1 MLLTAINSN
10 NLTTGFFL
18 LHNYSCLCF
27 LTTFC
32 CDTEHTAPIQLQPDG
47 WKTTVQHL
55 QLTGERIPSLLPHL
69 GCFIFAIFIIT
80 VVEFPTW
87 YQAISLF
94 TVKLQNKTALQTND
108 GEPPLIPISNS
119 QPFCVSTTFDL
130 WFSHKKDLFLL
141 LQIQTNYFKCK
152 LAEYWPA
159 GCLWGCRVWI
169 SMGKCSLLR
178 MISWFL
184 PVNLLA
190 LLMLLVCQ
198 SVQ

>member
-1 MLLTAINSN
+1 MFVLPDN
-10 NLTTGFFL
+10 FL
-18 LHNYSCLCF
+18 L
-27 LTTFC
+27 
-32 CDTEHTAPIQLQPDG
+32 HTAPIQLQPNG
-47 WKTTVQHL
+47 WKTDLTTVQQL
-55 QLTGERIPSLLPHL
+55 QLTGERIHRSSLIWDVLYLPSSSLRWWN
-69 GCFIFAIFIIT
+69 FID
-80 VVEFPTW
+80 
-87 YQAISLF
+87 QAISLPVCE
-94 TVKLQNKTALQTND
+94 TKNNTALQTND

-119 QPFCVSTTFDL
+119 QPLFPQPSTSDSSTRKIYFCSFYC
-130 WFSHKKDLFLL
+130 KR
-141 LQIQTNYFKCK
+141 TNYFKCK
-152 LAEYWPA
+152 LAEHWPA